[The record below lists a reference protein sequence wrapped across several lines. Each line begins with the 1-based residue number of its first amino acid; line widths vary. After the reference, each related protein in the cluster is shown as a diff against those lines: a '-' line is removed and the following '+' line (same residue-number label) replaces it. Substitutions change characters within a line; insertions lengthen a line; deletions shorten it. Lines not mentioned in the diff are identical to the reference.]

1 MNMADP
7 SPELLAQVRGLR
19 ATASSLLA
27 NGDYRQ
33 ALDYAWR
40 AFESS
45 DEALKP
51 LYDREAPERLPWQ
64 VEQIA
69 ALSDIVVAQLS
80 LGNLG
85 DVAERVRQLQG
96 MLADIDLEFVGFGTG
111 TGEHSNYSPT
121 GACLAR
127 PPCPPAS

>member
-1 MNMADP
+1 MGSGDTTRRRLFGRALGLIRDRFD
-7 SPELLAQVRGLR
+7 ELDKRD
-19 ATASSLLA
+19 
-27 NGDYRQ
+27 N
-33 ALDYAWR
+33 
-40 AFESS
+40 
-45 DEALKP
+45 
-51 LYDREAPERLPWQ
+51 REAPERLPWQ

-111 TGEHSNYSPT
+111 TCEHSNYSPT